1 MAKQPQTFNYLFL
14 FFVVSYHLILYG
26 KILGLGHWDLLGGSK
41 CFI

>member
-26 KILGLGHWDLLGGSK
+26 KILGLENWDFFGGSK